1 MRRPAC
7 GGTKPSKGGSPIHRF
22 ARTSALLLVVLAVA
36 AGLARSAAPPRL
48 SFAAGVAPDLPRG
61 FDGSRDAESLAA
73 ADLNG
78 DGKSDL
84 ALGSFRDEAVWL
96 ALSAPGEGLAIQQ
109 AQYRVGGG
117 PSALAAGD
125 LNGDGSAD
133 LVVAKAHS
141 SAVSLL
147 LGDGHGGFAPPVDYP
162 TAASPVSVALADL
175 NGDHKPD
182 VATADADRK
191 AVSVLLNHGNGTLER
206 KSDYTT
212 AIGPVAVAAGDLD
225 GDGRPDLVTANTSGS
240 VSVLL
245 NRGKVLFAAK
255 ADYAAGGAPNSLAL
269 ADFDGDGF
277 LDAAVASPRAP
288 KGRHVTLLLGR
299 DDGTFRLRRYLAA
312 RVNASRISSGDLNGD
327 GSPDLVFSDGRA
339 LAVMLNRGDATFQ
352 GPLWFGRADTLAA
365 GDFNGDGRL
374 DLAGA
379 WVNDRNGAWNV
390 TVHRNRPGLCNVQ
403 DVLGKTLAV
412 ATDLLTRAGCTVG
425 QVRRRRS
432 RQVHRGRIVSQS
444 PRFPGSVLPAGGQV
458 ALVLSLGRR

>member
-1 MRRPAC
+1 VA
-7 GGTKPSKGGSPIHRF
+7 RF
-22 ARTSALLLVVLAVA
+22 ACICAVLIITLGGVLA
-36 AGLARSAAPPRL
+36 LAAAPPRL
-48 SFAAGVAPDLPRG
+48 SFAAGVFPSAPKG
-61 FDGSRDAESLAA
+61 FDGFGDAETLTAG
-73 ADLNG
+73 DLNR

-84 ALGSFRDEAVWL
+84 ALGSFQDEAVWL
-96 ALSAPGEGLAIQQ
+96 ALSSQSGNLAIQQ
-109 AQYRVGGG
+109 AEYRVGGG
-117 PSALAAGD
+117 PSALAEGD

-133 LVVAKAHS
+133 VVVAKAHTS
-141 SAVSLL
+141 FVSVLIN
-147 LGDGHGGFAPPVDYP
+147 DGHGGFAPHVDYP

-175 NGDHKPD
+175 DGDHKLD

-206 KSDYTT
+206 KDDYGTGM
-212 AIGPVAVAAGDLD
+212 GPVAVAAGDLD
-225 GDGRPDLVTANTSGS
+225 RDGHSDLVTANTSGS
-240 VSVLL
+240 VSILL
-245 NRGKVLFAAK
+245 NRGHGTFGPR

-269 ADFDGDGF
+269 ADFDADGF

-288 KGRHVTLLLGR
+288 RGRHVTVLLGR
-299 DDGTFRLRRYLAA
+299 GDGTFRIRRYLPV
-312 RVNASRISSGDLNGD
+312 RVYASRLSSGDLNGD
-327 GSPDLVFSDGRA
+327 GSPDLVFSDSGA

-352 GPLWFGRADTLAA
+352 GPLWFGLADTIAA

-412 ATDLLTRAGCTVG
+412 ATDLLARADCTVG
-425 QVRRRRS
+425 QVQRRRS
-432 RQVHRGRIVSQS
+432 TRFRRGRVVSQS

-458 ALVLSLGRR
+458 SLVLSLGRR